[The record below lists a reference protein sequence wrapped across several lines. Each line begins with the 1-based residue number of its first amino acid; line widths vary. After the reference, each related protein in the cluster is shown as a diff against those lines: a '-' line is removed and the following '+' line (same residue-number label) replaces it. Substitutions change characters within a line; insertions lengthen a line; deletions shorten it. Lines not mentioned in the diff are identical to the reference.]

1 MLRRAP
7 EMASLKLRELKADV
21 AKALRKSAEGFAAF
35 DELHREYEIVC
46 RDPDIELLR
55 SGDVS
60 GGNKY
65 FAGNPKRDKALGL
78 VRDEIRKL
86 QRIRES
92 VIVWLDSQDLRQER
106 RELTECLDGIHERM
120 AIARETIKE
129 AAEKAH
135 GKRVSG
141 AKPGCSA
148 ERRPRVHTRRHTRCA
163 AAARARVARA
173 ARAAREW
180 RGCASGAHAF
190 RDAASRTRPA
200 RLLLAGGCLL

>member
-1 MLRRAP
+1 MSGA
-7 EMASLKLRELKADV
+7 KLRELTPEV
-21 AKALRKSAEGFAAF
+21 AKALRKSAEGAAAF
-35 DELHREYEIVC
+35 DECIREYEAAC
-46 RDPDIELLR
+46 AHPDVELLR

-65 FAGNPKRDKALGL
+65 WASNPRREKALGL
-78 VRDEIRKL
+78 VREEIRKL

-92 VIVWLDSQDLRQER
+92 VLVWLDSQDLRQER

-173 ARAAREW
+173 ARVAREW

-200 RLLLAGGCLL
+200 RLLAGGCLLCAPAL